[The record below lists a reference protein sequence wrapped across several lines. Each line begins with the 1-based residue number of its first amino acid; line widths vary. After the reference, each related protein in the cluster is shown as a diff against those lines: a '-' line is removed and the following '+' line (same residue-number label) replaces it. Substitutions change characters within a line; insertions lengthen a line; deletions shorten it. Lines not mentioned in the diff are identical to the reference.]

1 MHFGPFQQ
9 GLFVAH
15 ALEIVDRHEAVFATV
30 FFAGTRRARVVQETE
45 SRMEGS
51 CWSRAL
57 TRLDLPAPLGATT
70 MKTFPE
76 LACMNR

>member
-30 FFAGTRRARVVQETE
+30 FFAGTRRARGAGNREQDGRVLLEQ
-45 SRMEGS
+45 G
-51 CWSRAL
+51 L